1 MPLLKEALDI
11 LKQSDLKITERRV
24 QIIEVMYQSN
34 RYLSAKEVKAEL
46 ADSYPSISPDT
57 IYRNLHSFST
67 LNILEET
74 EFNGEKF
81 FRANCYF
88 DEHHHHFICTKCGR
102 SLKLTMC
109 PLDHFKGEIG
119 DAEITSHRFE
129 LFGICEDCLKK
140 KTMT

>member
-24 QIIEVMYQSN
+24 EIIEVMYQSN
-34 RYLSAKEVKAEL
+34 RYLSAKEVKAQLEN
-46 ADSYPSISPDT
+46 SYPSISPDT

-81 FRANCYF
+81 FRANCFF

-102 SLKLTMC
+102 SLKLPMC
-109 PLDHFKGEIG
+109 PLDYFKEEIG

-129 LFGICEDCLKK
+129 LFGICEECLQK
-140 KTMT
+140 KTKS